1 MKRKYIIIISII
13 SLVLLATITFGKI
26 GLDFYKETK
35 IKEEI
40 KEIMK
45 YINTSN
51 YTDQKLTEI
60 LERSVVKKGDYNEVE
75 TSIKN
80 YYKDL
85 ANDLSNLQFL
95 LSEDNFVNYLSADNL
110 KEDQPNFIKS
120 KANLVN
126 SASQIEE
133 VYQNI
138 NTRTTDIN
146 TKRYYIADKQVKTYY
161 KDFYLSLIEDNITEE
176 FTKRI
181 KSEKNNGIEKTKT
194 YNQVLDFLIA
204 NEGHWNLNQ
213 DIIVFDET
221 TLYEEYL
228 NITKSLKEDS
238 AS

>member
-45 YINTSN
+45 YINNSN

-181 KSEKNNGIEKTKT
+181 KAEKNNGIEKTKT

>member
-45 YINTSN
+45 YINNSN

-120 KANLVN
+120 KAKLVN

-138 NTRTTDIN
+138 NNRTTDIN

-176 FTKRI
+176 FTKKI
-181 KSEKNNGIEKTKT
+181 KAEKNNGVEKTKT

>member
-45 YINTSN
+45 YINNSN

-176 FTKRI
+176 FTKKI
-181 KSEKNNGIEKTKT
+181 KVEKNNGIEKTKT

>member
-45 YINTSN
+45 YINNSN

-120 KANLVN
+120 KAKLVN

-176 FTKRI
+176 FTKKI
-181 KSEKNNGIEKTKT
+181 TAEKSNGVEKTKT

>member
-35 IKEEI
+35 IKNEI

-45 YINTSN
+45 YINNSN

-181 KSEKNNGIEKTKT
+181 KDEKNNGIEKTKT

>member
-176 FTKRI
+176 FTKKI
-181 KSEKNNGIEKTKT
+181 KAEKNNGIEKTKT

>member
-45 YINTSN
+45 YINNSN

-120 KANLVN
+120 KAKLVN

-176 FTKRI
+176 FTKKI
-181 KSEKNNGIEKTKT
+181 KAEKNNGVEKTKT

>member
-13 SLVLLATITFGKI
+13 SLVLLAAITFGKI

-35 IKEEI
+35 IKDEI

-45 YINTSN
+45 YINSSN
-51 YTDQKLTEI
+51 YSDQKLHEI
-60 LERSVVKKGDYNEVE
+60 FERRVVKKGDYNEVE

-85 ANDLSNLQFL
+85 SNDLSNLQFL
-95 LSEDNFVNYLSADNL
+95 LSEDNFINYLSSNNL
-110 KEDQPNFIKS
+110 KEDRPNFVKS
-120 KANLVN
+120 KNNLEN
-126 SASQIEE
+126 SASQINE

-138 NTRTTDIN
+138 DIRMNDIN

-176 FTKRI
+176 FKKRI
-181 KSEKNNGIEKTKT
+181 KNEKNNGLEKIKT
-194 YNQVLDFLIA
+194 YNQVLDFLIV
-204 NEGHWNLNQ
+204 NEGHWDLNQ
-213 DIIVFDET
+213 DTIMFDEP

-228 NITKSLKEDS
+228 SITKTLKEDS

>member
-181 KSEKNNGIEKTKT
+181 KDEKNNGIEKTKT

-204 NEGHWNLNQ
+204 NDGHWNLNQ

>member
-13 SLVLLATITFGKI
+13 SLVLLAFITFGKI

>member
-45 YINTSN
+45 YINNSN

>member
-45 YINTSN
+45 YINNSN
-51 YTDQKLTEI
+51 YTDQKLNEI

>member
-51 YTDQKLTEI
+51 YTDQKLNEI

>member
-181 KSEKNNGIEKTKT
+181 KSEKNSGIEKTKT

>member
-45 YINTSN
+45 YINNSN

-161 KDFYLSLIEDNITEE
+161 KEFYLSLIEDNITEE

-181 KSEKNNGIEKTKT
+181 KAEKNNGIEKTKT